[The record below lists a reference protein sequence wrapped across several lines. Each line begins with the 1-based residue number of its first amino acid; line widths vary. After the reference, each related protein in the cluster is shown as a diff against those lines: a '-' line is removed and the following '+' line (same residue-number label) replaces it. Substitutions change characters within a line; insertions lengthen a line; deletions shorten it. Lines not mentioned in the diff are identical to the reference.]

1 MGDLTVKRTGATWL
15 GIPTTRWALAAILPL
30 GVAWGALTGAFA
42 ELNLVRILPY
52 AVLLIGGYLLS
63 APGNQPLSPPRAV
76 GVVAAALAADVLV
89 LRALTVVQD
98 SWLRSLAYYL
108 VALLI
113 ARGNSIIGG
122 IGAAVTLGYGLTWGV
137 LTRAAPDAVVELL
150 AVPLI
155 AIVAG
160 VIWRVV
166 LRQMVARERL
176 DRADAVRAELQ
187 ARADAEAVEASRREL
202 AESSHSACRG
212 ISPPQKSERPPRLI
226 ARQARPLLDRIVAGE
241 PLGELR
247 VDLRVTE
254 GAIRDR
260 IRSPGLQRPILTDAI
275 AERRRAGVDVLLLGE
290 HATETPLTQDCI
302 ETIGALIAEAD
313 SGRVTVRILPPG
325 RDAVASVVHQR
336 GDGVRRTMIGADGAV
351 LARV

>member
-1 MGDLTVKRTGATWL
+1 MGDVTATGTGATGL
-15 GIPTTRWALAAILPL
+15 GTPTARWALAAVWLLSI
-30 GVAWGALTGAFA
+30 AWGAITGAFA
-42 ELNLVRILPY
+42 ELTLVRILPY

-202 AESSHSACRG
+202 AE
-212 ISPPQKSERPPRLI
+212 I

-290 HATETPLTQDCI
+290 HATETPLTQDSI

-336 GDGVRRTMIGADGAV
+336 GDGVRRTMIGAVGAV

>member
-202 AESSHSACRG
+202 AE
-212 ISPPQKSERPPRLI
+212 I

-290 HATETPLTQDCI
+290 HATETPLTQDSI